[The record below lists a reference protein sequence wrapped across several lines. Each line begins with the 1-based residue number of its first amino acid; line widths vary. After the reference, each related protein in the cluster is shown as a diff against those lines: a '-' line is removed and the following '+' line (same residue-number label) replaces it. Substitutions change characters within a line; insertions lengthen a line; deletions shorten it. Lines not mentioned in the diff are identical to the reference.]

1 MQNNRILEIVR
12 ILLQQSDYITIQT
25 ITQILQVSN
34 KTIRNDLMLVDEYLK
49 ESSLT
54 LSKKTGAGVRIQG
67 DEEAKLR
74 LLKEISQ
81 KSRQKTDY
89 SPQARKIYLGL
100 RIVNCE
106 ENCRIY
112 ELASELYVSRAT
124 IHKDLLAL
132 SEMLPPYRLG
142 LIRKNNNGISIEG
155 KERHLRD
162 FMFDLML
169 EDNGYSKFVKI
180 IKNADYPCENDFI
193 FEALDYTDTDIHRLV
208 QLIIHSGNNYINC
221 LPFDSLVPALLR
233 IFIIMVRNL
242 DDHIVSLS
250 TAFMQDLQSQP
261 LYPESRHLALILEEE
276 YQLHFSE
283 EEIRYIQIHFLS
295 LQNKNGIPKDEQQ
308 DARMLGTELLHYW
321 EGIFHRPFS
330 EDKDFL
336 ESLVAHL
343 GPALTRYR
351 HGISIKNPMMPEIR
365 AYYQNTFQIVK
376 KSMELLHDRY
386 PYDLIDDELGYI
398 TIHLAAALERTKQ
411 PLKTILVCHGG
422 SGASNLLSRKLTAQ
436 LSEIEIVSQESFL
449 SIQNADLSE
458 IDLII
463 TTIELSL
470 SAKIPVLTVNSL
482 VHDYDVLRLKE
493 IIKKYYNMKN
503 TPLEEVSVENLP
515 Q

>member
-1 MQNNRILEIVR
+1 MQNKRILEIVR

-25 ITQILQVSN
+25 ITQILKVSN
-34 KTIRNDLMLVDEYLK
+34 KTIRNDLTTVAEYLE
-49 ESSLT
+49 ESHLF
-54 LSKKTGAGVRIQG
+54 LNKKTGAGVRIDG
-67 DEEAKLR
+67 DEEAKLL

-81 KSRQKTDY
+81 KSRQITDY

-124 IHKDLLAL
+124 IHKDLTGL
-132 SEMLPPYRLG
+132 SELLPPYRLQ
-142 LIRKNNNGISIEG
+142 LIRKNNNGICIEG
-155 KERHLRD
+155 TERHLRD

-180 IKNADYPCENDFI
+180 VKNAAYPCRNHFI

-233 IFIIMVRNL
+233 MFIIMVRNL
-242 DDHIVSLS
+242 DEHPVTLS
-250 TAFMQDLQSQP
+250 ETFMQDLQSQP
-261 LYPESRHLALILEEE
+261 LYPESHHLAMILEEE
-276 YQLHFSE
+276 YQIHFSE

-295 LQNKNGIPKDEQQ
+295 LQNKNGIPKDEQKE
-308 DARMLGTELLHYW
+308 ARLLGRELLQYW
-321 EGIFHRPFS
+321 ESIFHRPFS
-330 EDKDFL
+330 EDTDFL

-343 GPALTRYR
+343 GPAITRYH
-351 HGISIKNPMMPEIR
+351 HGISIKNPMMSEIH
-365 AYYQNTFQIVK
+365 AYYQNTFEVVK
-376 KSMELLHDRY
+376 KSLKVLHDRY
-386 PYDLIDDELGYI
+386 PYDLIDDEIGYI
-398 TIHLAAALERTKQ
+398 AIHLAAALERTKQ

-422 SGASNLLSRKLTAQ
+422 NGASNLLSRKLTAQ

-449 SIQNADLSE
+449 SIQNADLSQT
-458 IDLII
+458 DLII
-463 TTIELSL
+463 TTIELNL
-470 SAKIPVLTVNSL
+470 STDIPVLTVNSL
-482 VHDYDVLRLKE
+482 IHDYDILRLKE
-493 IIKKYYNMKN
+493 IIKKYYKMKN
-503 TPLEEVSVENLP
+503 SPLEEINVEELP